1 MQRIV
6 FRSDAEQIEPGGD
19 SDSVAAVTANRHV
32 TLVFPATR
40 AEYERALA
48 GIEAIVHHGDETL
61 PGRVPAAP
69 TDGAAYVATTDT
81 QRRAWSLPDIADAG
95 REGERRPVAVM
106 APRDAIRTLL
116 GGAAHGQDSW
126 REGDLRQAGA
136 EAEVGGAQRP
146 VTDIVNLKEG
156 RGRIPPGSR
165 QAFDALSRSMQLD
178 AARGKLGAAIE
189 LLERKTL
196 PALEQSHRTLATLSR
211 RPITRQRQSE
221 ACETDPLL
229 DPDERLAGV
238 CWAVRRRF
246 DRAER
251 ALAPLTS
258 SALAEVEPKPAEV
271 RRSLRAC
278 DRDAIDT
285 KRLDEVIEQLG
296 AALPAWGHAVSRV
309 IDRLCRLAVIR
320 RGLQEGGW
328 DDASL
333 RTLQSLVRDID
344 AVRGSLDDT
353 EALEDDL
360 SAARSAIEAVE
371 KHWASA
377 GSLAAETRELLGRI
391 EAADLPVRVLDEA
404 LHEVRRSLTAT
415 YETAATSLDRVR
427 LLIRLPWVRRA
438 PERVELSRAMAGLEA
453 SHAGCRRV
461 KDRIRRFLA
470 VRTLHGTAWTVEACR
485 GADST
490 GGGFG
495 GPAAIVVRQPLPAAP
510 SPILCFAGPPG
521 CGKTSLAKVI
531 GEALGR
537 PCVKVPLGGVWDEAH
552 VRGLPPSFRAPGP
565 GLIVRGLEEA
575 GVRNPV
581 VILDEIDKVGRR
593 TSNVGNPAAALL
605 EVLDPAQNSAF
616 VDRYA
621 GVPVDLSE
629 VLWIGTANDLDAM
642 PAPLRDRMDVIE
654 VPGYTDEEKLAIV
667 KRHLERII
675 EGSGLA
681 VERLW
686 TGGPG
691 VTPREQTDA
700 GPAGVAAPP
709 ALVVETVDREA
720 ASEEGPGPEAAP
732 GPSLPVEMTDAAIR
746 GVIRGHT
753 CEAGVR
759 HLLRLVGAVC
769 EEVACRRVAAGD
781 TAPVLIVAHEDER
794 AGAPATRRLTVE
806 QLLGPSRHEALP
818 EQVRDVVAREQD
830 RVMGLP
836 RADPEAAGAADWIEV
851 VTDLPW
857 NRRAARVDGSAV
869 KPALDRAHIGC
880 EEQKQR
886 LLDHLAAGDADG
898 APAAAGE
905 LPCLVG
911 PSGVGKTA
919 LARSLA
925 AALGR
930 GFVEVPLAGA
940 RDAAAIRGIARPR
953 PDAAP
958 GRLVAA
964 LRQLA
969 APAERGAAD
978 PVVVLDRLDQLAEGT
993 AADALL
999 DALDPDRNHVFRDQY
1014 VGLPIDLSAVT
1025 WLATA
1030 ADPERVPG
1038 TLRDRLDV
1046 VPLPGYCEAEKL
1058 RIAVEHVV
1066 PRRLARHGLTPERL
1080 SFSPAAI
1087 RRLIRGYTREAGV
1100 KHLDRLVG
1108 DFTRRVARLGRE
1120 DGRWPGEVGP
1130 EALGAGIAEPPF
1142 RESEF
1147 ADRTRRPGVAV
1158 GLGVSPAGGRL
1169 GIVEARCLPG
1179 RGAVRVT
1186 GTLGTTM
1193 RESASVA
1200 LTWVREHAHRL
1211 DALALAFDWT
1221 DIHVHLPAGGR
1232 RQDGPSAGVT
1242 IVTAVVSVLTGKA
1255 VRAGVAM
1262 TGEITLSGDVLP
1274 VGSIEEKLLAAERC
1288 GTAHV
1293 IVPAANR
1300 ADVMSVGDELRRE
1313 IAVRYAETID
1323 DVLQVAL
1330 PGVLR
1335 E

>member
-6 FRSDAEQIEPGGD
+6 FRGDDERTEPGGGN
-19 SDSVAAVTANRHV
+19 DSVAAVTAARHV

-40 AEYERALA
+40 AEYEQVRA
-48 GIEAIVHHGDETL
+48 GGERIVRRSDETL
-61 PGRVPAAP
+61 LGLVPTAP
-69 TDGAAYVATTDT
+69 AEGADYVATTDA
-81 QRRAWSLPDIADAG
+81 QRRAWSLPDLTCAG
-95 REGERRPVAVM
+95 REDDGGAVAVM
-106 APRDAIRTLL
+106 APCDAIRTLL
-116 GGAAHGQDSW
+116 GGDARGPDS
-126 REGDLRQAGA
+126 RPEGAVPPAGA
-136 EAEVGGAQRP
+136 EAVDGGARRS

-165 QAFDALSRSMQLD
+165 QAFDELSGATKLD

-189 LLERKTL
+189 LLERKT
-196 PALEQSHRTLATLSR
+196 PALERSHHTIETLSQ
-211 RPITRQRQSE
+211 RPIIMQRLSE
-221 ACETDPLL
+221 ACDTDPSL
-229 DPDERLAGV
+229 DPDERLAAV
-238 CWAVRRRF
+238 CWSVRRRF

-251 ALAPLTS
+251 ALAPLTA
-258 SALAEVEPKPAEV
+258 SALAEVEPKPADVE
-271 RRSLRAC
+271 RSLRAC
-278 DRDAIDT
+278 DADAIDT
-285 KRLDEVIEQLG
+285 KRLDKVIEQLG
-296 AALPAWGHAVSRV
+296 AALPAWEHAVSQV
-309 IDRLCRLAVIR
+309 IDQLCRLAVVR
-320 RGLQEGGW
+320 RGLQKGGW

-344 AVRGSLDDT
+344 AARESLEDT
-353 EALEDDL
+353 EALDDDL
-360 SAARSAIEAVE
+360 AAARSHIEAVE
-371 KHWASA
+371 KHWKSA
-377 GSLAAETRELLGRI
+377 GSLEAETRELLGRI
-391 EAADLPVRVLDEA
+391 EAADLPVRVLDEV
-404 LHEVRRSLTAT
+404 LHELRRSLTAT
-415 YETAATSLDRVR
+415 YETAATMLDRVR
-427 LLIRLPWVRRA
+427 LLTGLPWVRRT
-438 PERVELSRAMAGLEA
+438 PERVELARAMAGIEA

-470 VRTLHGTAWTVEACR
+470 VRALHGTTWTVEACG
-485 GADST
+485 GADGLAGNSR
-490 GGGFG
+490 
-495 GPAAIVVRQPLPAAP
+495 GPAVLVVRPPRPAAP

-531 GEALGR
+531 GQALGR
-537 PCVKVPLGGVWDEAH
+537 PCVSVPLGGVWDEAH
-552 VRGLPPSFRAPGP
+552 VRGLPLSFRAPEP
-565 GLIVRGLEEA
+565 GLIVRGLAEA
-575 GVRNPV
+575 GVKNPV

-593 TSNVGNPAAALL
+593 MSNVGNPSAALL
-605 EVLDPAQNSAF
+605 ELLDPAQNTAF

-621 GVPVDLSE
+621 GVPIDLGE
-629 VLWIGTANDLDAM
+629 VLWIGTANDLEAM

-654 VPGYTDEEKLAIV
+654 VPGYTDEEKIAIV

-691 VTPREQTDA
+691 VTPRERTDA
-700 GPAGVAAPP
+700 GRDGATARPP
-709 ALVVETVDREA
+709 LRVVEA
-720 ASEEGPGPEAAP
+720 AGRAALAP
-732 GPSLPVEMTDAAIR
+732 TPSLPVEITEAAIR
-746 GVIRGHT
+746 AVIRGYT
-753 CEAGVR
+753 CESGVR
-759 HLLRLVGAVC
+759 QLLRLVGAVC
-769 EEVACRRVAAGD
+769 EEVACRRVTTGD
-781 TAPVLIVAHEDER
+781 ASPVLIVAHERER
-794 AGAPATRRLTVE
+794 PDATATRLTVD
-806 QLLGPSRHEALP
+806 QVLGPAQHETVPDA
-818 EQVRDVVAREQD
+818 VRDVVAREQE
-830 RVMGLP
+830 RVIGLP
-836 RADPEAAGAADWIEV
+836 RADPEAASAIDWIEV

-857 NRRAARVDGSAV
+857 NRRAARVGGPAV
-869 KPALDRAHIGC
+869 KPALDRAHVGC
-880 EEQKQR
+880 EQQKQR
-886 LLDHLAAGDADG
+886 LLDHFAAGDADTSM
-898 APAAAGE
+898 AAADA
-905 LPCLVG
+905 LPCLTG
-911 PSGVGKTA
+911 PPGVGKTA

-930 GFVEVPLAGA
+930 GFVEVSLAGV
-940 RDAAAIRGIARPR
+940 RDTAGVRGIARPR

-958 GRLVAA
+958 GCLVTG
-964 LRQLA
+964 LRQLGV
-969 APAERGAAD
+969 PAERKSAD
-978 PVVVLDRLDQLAEGT
+978 PVVVLDRLDQLAEGP

-999 DALDPDRNHVFRDQY
+999 DALDPDRNHVFRDHY
-1014 VGLPIDLSAVT
+1014 LGLPIDLSSVT

-1046 VPLPGYCEAEKL
+1046 ISLPGYCQAEKL
-1058 RIAVEHVV
+1058 RIAVEHVI
-1066 PRRLARHGLTPERL
+1066 PGQLARHGLTPERL

-1108 DFTRRVARLGRE
+1108 AFTRRVARLGHE

-1142 RESEF
+1142 REGEF

-1158 GLGVSPAGGRL
+1158 SLGVSPEGGRL
-1169 GIVEARCLPG
+1169 GVVEARCLAG

-1211 DALALAFDWT
+1211 NALALAFDWT

-1255 VRAGVAM
+1255 VRPGVAM

-1274 VGSIEEKLLAAERC
+1274 VGSIVDKLLAAGRC
-1288 GTAHV
+1288 GMAAV
-1293 IVPAANR
+1293 VVPTANR
-1300 ADVMSVGDELRRE
+1300 PDVMSVGDELRRE
-1313 IAVRYAETID
+1313 IAVHYAETID
-1323 DVLQVAL
+1323 DVLNVAL
-1330 PGVLR
+1330 PGAHR

>member
-1 MQRIV
+1 M
-6 FRSDAEQIEPGGD
+6 
-19 SDSVAAVTANRHV
+19 
-32 TLVFPATR
+32 
-40 AEYERALA
+40 
-48 GIEAIVHHGDETL
+48 
-61 PGRVPAAP
+61 
-69 TDGAAYVATTDT
+69 
-81 QRRAWSLPDIADAG
+81 
-95 REGERRPVAVM
+95 
-106 APRDAIRTLL
+106 
-116 GGAAHGQDSW
+116 
-126 REGDLRQAGA
+126 
-136 EAEVGGAQRP
+136 
-146 VTDIVNLKEG
+146 
-156 RGRIPPGSR
+156 
-165 QAFDALSRSMQLD
+165 
-178 AARGKLGAAIE
+178 
-189 LLERKTL
+189 
-196 PALEQSHRTLATLSR
+196 
-211 RPITRQRQSE
+211 
-221 ACETDPLL
+221 
-229 DPDERLAGV
+229 
-238 CWAVRRRF
+238 
-246 DRAER
+246 
-251 ALAPLTS
+251 
-258 SALAEVEPKPAEV
+258 
-271 RRSLRAC
+271 
-278 DRDAIDT
+278 
-285 KRLDEVIEQLG
+285 
-296 AALPAWGHAVSRV
+296 SRV
-309 IDRLCRLAVIR
+309 IDRLCRLAAIR

-333 RTLQSLVRDID
+333 RMLQSLVRDID
-344 AVRGSLDDT
+344 ALRGSLEHT

-360 SAARSAIEAVE
+360 AAARSEIEAVE

-377 GSLAAETRELLGRI
+377 GSLAAETRELLGRV

-427 LLIRLPWVRRA
+427 LLTRLPWVRRA
-438 PERVELSRAMAGLEA
+438 PERVELARAMAGLEA

-485 GADST
+485 AAAGP

-495 GPAAIVVRQPLPAAP
+495 GPAAIVVRQPRPAAP

-537 PCVKVPLGGVWDEAH
+537 PCVRVPLGGVWDEAH

-575 GVRNPV
+575 GVRNPL

-593 TSNVGNPAAALL
+593 TSNAGNPSAALL
-605 EVLDPAQNSAF
+605 EVLDPAQNTAF
-616 VDRYA
+616 VDRYV
-621 GVPVDLSE
+621 GLPVDLSE
-629 VLWIGTANDLDAM
+629 VLWIGTANDLEAM

-654 VPGYTDEEKLAIV
+654 VPGYTDEEKIAIV

-691 VTPREQTDA
+691 LTPRGQTDA

-709 ALVVETVDREA
+709 ARVVETVDREA
-720 ASEEGPGPEAAP
+720 ASQEGPDPEVP
-732 GPSLPVEMTDAAIR
+732 GPSLPVEMSDAAIR
-746 GVIRGHT
+746 TVIRGHT

-781 TAPVLIVAHEDER
+781 TAPVLIVAHEGER
-794 AGAPATRRLTVE
+794 AGGPATRRLTVE
-806 QLLGPSRHEALP
+806 QVLGPSQHEALP
-818 EQVRDVVAREQD
+818 EQVRDVVAREQE

-836 RADPEAAGAADWIEV
+836 RADPEAASAVDWIEV

-857 NRRAARVDGSAV
+857 NRRAAPVDGSAV

-880 EEQKQR
+880 EEPKQR
-886 LLDHLAAGDADG
+886 LLDHLAAGDADRT
-898 APAAAGE
+898 AAAAGE

-930 GFVEVPLAGA
+930 GFVEVPLGGV

-953 PDAAP
+953 PDATP
-958 GRLVAA
+958 GCLVTA
-964 LRQLA
+964 LRRPA
-969 APAERGAAD
+969 APAERRAAD
-978 PVVVLDRLDQLAEGT
+978 PVVVLDRLDQLAEGP

-999 DALDPDRNHVFRDQY
+999 DALDPVRNHAFRDHY

-1038 TLRDRLDV
+1038 TLRERLDV

-1058 RIAVEHVV
+1058 RIAVEHVI
-1066 PRRLARHGLTPERL
+1066 PRQLARHGLTPERL

-1100 KHLDRLVG
+1100 KHVDRLVG
-1108 DFTRRVARLGRE
+1108 AFARRVARLGRE
-1120 DGRWPGEVGP
+1120 EGRWPGEVGP

-1200 LTWVREHAHRL
+1200 LTWAREHAHRL
-1211 DALALAFDWT
+1211 DALFTAFDWT

-1255 VRAGVAM
+1255 VRPNMAM

-1274 VGSIEEKLLAAERC
+1274 VGSVEEKLLAAERC

-1313 IAVRYAETID
+1313 IAIHYAATID

-1330 PGVLR
+1330 PGALR

>member
-6 FRSDAEQIEPGGD
+6 FRSDAEQIEPDGD
-19 SDSVAAVTANRHV
+19 SDSAAAVTATQHV

-48 GIEAIVHHGDETL
+48 GIEPIVRRSDETL

-69 TDGAAYVATTDT
+69 TEGAAYVATTDA

-95 REGERRPVAVM
+95 SEGERPAVAVM

-116 GGAAHGQDSW
+116 GGAARGQDSR
-126 REGDLRQAGA
+126 RESELRQAGA
-136 EAEVGGAQRP
+136 EAEDGGAQRP
-146 VTDIVNLKEG
+146 ATDIVNLKDG
-156 RGRIPPGSR
+156 RGRIPSGSR
-165 QAFDALSRSMQLD
+165 QAFDELSRRTQLD
-178 AARGKLGAAIE
+178 AARGRLGAAIDV
-189 LLERKTL
+189 LEHQTL
-196 PALEQSHRTLATLSR
+196 PALEQSHRTLATLSQ

-229 DPDERLAGV
+229 DPDERLAAV

-258 SALAEVEPKPAEV
+258 SALVEVQPKPADV

-278 DRDAIDT
+278 DKDDIDT
-285 KRLDEVIEQLG
+285 KRLDEVIEQLS
-296 AALPAWGHAVSRV
+296 AALPAWGHAVSSL
-309 IDRLCRLAVIR
+309 IDQLCRLAAIR
-320 RGLQEGGW
+320 RGLPEGEW
-328 DDASL
+328 DEASL

-344 AVRGSLDDT
+344 AVRGSLEDT
-353 EALEDDL
+353 EALKDDL
-360 SAARSAIEAVE
+360 GAARSHLDAVE
-371 KHWASA
+371 KHWKSA
-377 GSLAAETRELLGRI
+377 GSLESETRELLGRI

-415 YETAATSLDRVR
+415 YETAATMLDRVR
-427 LLIRLPWVRRA
+427 WLTRLPWVRRA
-438 PERVELSRAMAGLEA
+438 PERVELARAMAGLEA
-453 SHAGCRRV
+453 SHAGCRRI

-470 VRTLHGTAWTVEACR
+470 VRTLHGTAWTVEAC
-485 GADST
+485 GAADGLAGDSR
-490 GGGFG
+490 
-495 GPAAIVVRQPLPAAP
+495 GPAALVVRQPRPTVP

-537 PCVKVPLGGVWDEAH
+537 PCVTVPLGGVWDEAH
-552 VRGLPPSFRAPGP
+552 VRGLPLSFRAPEP
-565 GLIVRGLEEA
+565 GLIVKGLAEA

-593 TSNVGNPAAALL
+593 TSNVGNPSAALL
-605 EVLDPAQNSAF
+605 DLLDPAQNTAF
-616 VDRYA
+616 TDRYA
-621 GVPVDLSE
+621 GVPIDLGD
-629 VLWIGTANDLDAM
+629 VLWIGTANDLEAM

-654 VPGYTDEEKLAIV
+654 VPGYTDEEKVAIV
-667 KRHLERII
+667 RRHLERII

-691 VTPREQTDA
+691 MRSRERTA
-700 GPAGVAAPP
+700 GHDGSTARSTLLVEAADSAAP
-709 ALVVETVDREA
+709 A
-720 ASEEGPGPEAAP
+720 
-732 GPSLPVEMTDAAIR
+732 PSLPVEFTDAAIR
-746 GVIRGHT
+746 AMIRGHT
-753 CEAGVR
+753 CESGVR
-759 HLLRLVGAVC
+759 QLLRLAGAVC
-769 EEVACRRVAAGD
+769 EEVACRRVTTGD
-781 TAPVLIVAHEDER
+781 ASPVLIVAHEKER
-794 AGAPATRRLTVE
+794 PDVPATRRLTVD
-806 QLLGPSRHEALP
+806 QVLGPAQHETVPDA
-818 EQVRDVVAREQD
+818 VRDVVAREQE
-830 RVMGLP
+830 RVMALP
-836 RADPEAAGAADWIEV
+836 RADPEAARVFDWIEV
-851 VTDLPW
+851 ATDLPW
-857 NRRAARVDGSAV
+857 TRRTVRVGWPAG
-869 KPALDRAHIGC
+869 KPALDRHVGC
-880 EEQKQR
+880 EQQKQR
-886 LLDHLAAGDADG
+886 LLDHLAAGDADTG
-898 APAAAGE
+898 MAAADA
-905 LPCLVG
+905 LPCLTG
-911 PSGVGKTA
+911 PAGTGKTA

-930 GFVEVPLAGA
+930 GFVEVSLAGL

-958 GRLVAA
+958 GCLVRG
-964 LRQLA
+964 LRQLGV
-969 APAERGAAD
+969 PAELKSAN
-978 PVVVLDRLDQLAEGT
+978 PVVVLDRLDQLAEGP

-999 DALDPDRNHVFRDQY
+999 DALDPDRNHVFRDHY
-1014 VGLPIDLSAVT
+1014 LGLPIDLAAVT

-1030 ADPERVPG
+1030 ADAERVPG

-1046 VPLPGYCEAEKL
+1046 ISLPGYCQAEKL
-1058 RIAVEHVV
+1058 RIAVEHVI
-1066 PRRLARHGLTPERL
+1066 PRQLAQHGLTPERL
-1080 SFSPAAI
+1080 SFTPAAI

-1100 KHLDRLVG
+1100 KQLDRLVG
-1108 DFTRRVARLGRE
+1108 AFARRVARLGRE
-1120 DGRWPGEVGP
+1120 HGRWPGEVGP

-1142 RESEF
+1142 REGEF
-1147 ADRTRRPGVAV
+1147 AERTRRPGVAV
-1158 GLGVSPAGGRL
+1158 GLGVSPEGGRL
-1169 GIVEARCLPG
+1169 GVVEARCLPG

-1193 RESASVA
+1193 RESVSVA

-1211 DALALAFDWT
+1211 GALSLAIDWT

-1242 IVTAVVSVLTGKA
+1242 IVTAVVSVLTGMA
-1255 VRAGVAM
+1255 VRPGVAM

-1274 VGSIEEKLLAAERC
+1274 VGSVEEKLLVAGHGRMAA
-1288 GTAHV
+1288 V
-1293 IVPAANR
+1293 VVPIANR
-1300 ADVMSVGDELRRE
+1300 PDVMSAGEELRRE
-1313 IAVRYAETID
+1313 VAVYYAATID
-1323 DVLQVAL
+1323 DVLNVAL